1 MKILIKFEGSDIF
14 LDINMA
20 LSIKTLKI
28 ELSKE
33 LNIKQHL
40 IVLLEE
46 SRLMDDNDIIYL
58 SNDYT
63 RNLLMFVRNDIG
75 EYEFLNKV
83 KSEETIQNLIMNVTG
98 AKEEIEPK
106 NKRKRTH
113 QFLNHSN
120 FLNQIFSTSPMLIPG
135 VFTNNVRVRQE
146 LENLFLP
153 FMQNNTSSNIRNEVN
168 VNLQI
173 NDNGS
178 NTISNNANISSSNIN
193 LNENSV
199 SNPLLNNNIR
209 HPIQIIQNVS
219 VDEAKLKTLVELG
232 FSEESSKKAL
242 LLTANDIDSSAE
254 LLLSCRIDEMHSNI
268 NMQSFFISNF
278 QDQNENNNNYDVNNS
293 DHDNI

>member
-33 LNIKQHL
+33 LNIKHHL

-178 NTISNNANISSSNIN
+178 NASINNANISSSNIN

-254 LLLSCRIDEMHSNI
+254 LLLSGRIDEMPSNI

>member
-254 LLLSCRIDEMHSNI
+254 LLLSGRIDEMPSNI